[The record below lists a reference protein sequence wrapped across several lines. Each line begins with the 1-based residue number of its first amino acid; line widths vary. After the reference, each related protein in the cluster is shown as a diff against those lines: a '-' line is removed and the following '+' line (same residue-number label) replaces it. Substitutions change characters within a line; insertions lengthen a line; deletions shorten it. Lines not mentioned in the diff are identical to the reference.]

1 MPTHTD
7 EVGFATFVAAQRSL
21 LQAIAYL
28 MYGDVGRARAIVD
41 VTMARL
47 YDNWPVEENPRDIA
61 LRQVLE
67 ARPSQLDVPWLHPSR
82 VELVDSATPE
92 RNLPMGIVADL
103 AALNVN
109 QRRVVILHHVA
120 QVPLPYM
127 PPLVDRTL
135 DEVRELARSALDQ
148 LLAADPDRARSA
160 VLSTQLT
167 EAIPYDLREGFPVE
181 LDITHG
187 RQLIRQRMLRRLA
200 GTLAAVLVLLG
211 VVIWAPRET
220 LSASTSPPA
229 PPPMPVQSQPAPPCG
244 RSDNSCK
251 VHVLGTWRA
260 EMAEVVASYLDPA
273 SNYFDGVGHGSEPI
287 YETPS
292 FWDGR
297 GGALGFNLF
306 SRTGAT
312 VIYLQVASSDS
323 QAIPCGEMTGQHC
336 ISERF
341 LDGNRY
347 HLTDTTYATEGLEV
361 QYAPN
366 GTEVV
371 TVVARD
377 TTRGH
382 GLEVTRGQLIKLVQ
396 DSRLQL
402 PHR

>member
-1 MPTHTD
+1 
-7 EVGFATFVAAQRSL
+7 
-21 LQAIAYL
+21 
-28 MYGDVGRARAIVD
+28 
-41 VTMARL
+41 
-47 YDNWPVEENPRDIA
+47 
-61 LRQVLE
+61 
-67 ARPSQLDVPWLHPSR
+67 
-82 VELVDSATPE
+82 
-92 RNLPMGIVADL
+92 
-103 AALNVN
+103 
-109 QRRVVILHHVA
+109 
-120 QVPLPYM
+120 M

-135 DEVRELARSALDQ
+135 DEVRELARSARDR

-160 VLSTQLT
+160 VLSAQLA
-167 EAIPYDLREGFPVE
+167 EAIPYDLREGLPVD

-187 RQLIRQRMLRRLA
+187 KQLIRQRMLRRLA
-200 GTLAAVLVLLG
+200 GTVAAILVLVS
-211 VVIWAPRET
+211 VVIWAPREQ

-229 PPPMPVQSQPAPPCG
+229 PLPSPVQSQPAPPCG
-244 RSDNSCK
+244 ESDNKCQ

-260 EMAEVVASYLDPA
+260 EMADVVGSYLDPA

-306 SRTGAT
+306 SRTGGT
-312 VIYLQVASSDS
+312 LIYVQVASSDNL
-323 QAIPCGEMTGQHC
+323 AIPCGEMTGQDC
-336 ISERF
+336 ISQRF

-347 HLTDTTYATEGLEV
+347 QLTETTYATEGLEV

-377 TTRGH
+377 TTIGRS
-382 GLEVTRGQLIKLVQ
+382 LAVTRGQLIKLVQ
-396 DSRLQL
+396 DSRLRL

>member
-1 MPTHTD
+1 
-7 EVGFATFVAAQRSL
+7 
-21 LQAIAYL
+21 
-28 MYGDVGRARAIVD
+28 
-41 VTMARL
+41 
-47 YDNWPVEENPRDIA
+47 
-61 LRQVLE
+61 
-67 ARPSQLDVPWLHPSR
+67 
-82 VELVDSATPE
+82 
-92 RNLPMGIVADL
+92 
-103 AALNVN
+103 
-109 QRRVVILHHVA
+109 
-120 QVPLPYM
+120 
-127 PPLVDRTL
+127 
-135 DEVRELARSALDQ
+135 
-148 LLAADPDRARSA
+148 
-160 VLSTQLT
+160 
-167 EAIPYDLREGFPVE
+167 
-181 LDITHG
+181 
-187 RQLIRQRMLRRLA
+187 
-200 GTLAAVLVLLG
+200 LAAVLVLVG

-220 LSASTSPPA
+220 LSASTSPPV
-229 PPPMPVQSQPAPPCG
+229 PLPMPVQSQPAPPCG
-244 RSDNSCK
+244 RSDNNCQ

-382 GLEVTRGQLIKLVQ
+382 SLEVTRGQLIKLVQ
-396 DSRLQL
+396 DSRLRL